1 MLSCRKIKTVLPS
14 MVLVQVGTPDN
25 TELILFVLYQQQLG
39 MTVVYA
45 DGGSDMGG
53 KQQQS

>member
-1 MLSCRKIKTVLPS
+1 

-25 TELILFVLYQQQLG
+25 TELILLVLYQQQLG
-39 MTVVYA
+39 MAVVYA